1 MSPRCAPTSEP
12 LGEPDVVGEVRERWQ
27 PGRSGAVGWWVLAGG
42 WGLLALN
49 MAVAGEFSDAALR
62 LVAAGC
68 AALLAVGLVRRCA
81 WSDGTALH
89 VREFRTRTVP
99 WAEVTEIYQ
108 HKGLLN
114 DSVRLQVRDGS
125 PRGGC
130 SPRIELPD
138 RRVTGASP
146 A

>member
-1 MSPRCAPTSEP
+1 MGA
-12 LGEPDVVGEVRERWQ
+12 
-27 PGRSGAVGWWVLAGG
+27 GRGLE
-42 WGLLALN
+42 LLALN

-68 AALLAVGLVRRCA
+68 AALLAVGLARRCA

-99 WAEVTEIYQ
+99 SAEVTEIYQ

-114 DSVRLQVRDGS
+114 DSVRLHRRDGS
-125 PRGGC
+125 VVKV
-130 SPRIELPD
+130 LPGLGLAEV
-138 RRVTGASP
+138 RRWRAGASR
-146 A
+146 